1 MLQRVKQIICVIMG
15 LVLIVSM
22 DVSAK
27 ENCTKHNVNVLW
39 LDSYDNVYEMGMEA
53 EMVIRGKVI
62 KQTSESDQST
72 VITQNEIEVLKLYKG
87 SPISTVTV
95 RQLGGSSGDVEMP
108 APS

>member
-72 VITQNEIEVLKLYKG
+72 VITQNEIEDFIVMCIQEHNKKQMQKENL
-87 SPISTVTV
+87 S
-95 RQLGGSSGDVEMP
+95 R
-108 APS
+108 